1 MSDSLFQTIH
11 DQKIWVRLVAVIWL
25 MLALALT
32 GMILWASGAQR
43 ETAIEEAKGFAQATH
58 QMTLASLTGMMITG
72 TIAQRSVYLDQ
83 VKQSDNITSL
93 KVLRSEAVAKQYG
106 QGTAGDDVT
115 DATERQVM
123 QSGKPFFQIL
133 TEARDGRESLQAVI
147 PVVASSNYLGKNCL
161 TCHTVGEG
169 AVMGVV
175 SMKISLDKVNASVAG
190 FRNKIMLAAFLLS
203 IPLLGFIY
211 FFIHRFVTCPLKEM
225 TSSLHAIAE
234 GDGDLTRRLRV
245 RGRDEIGESATLF
258 NQVMEQFRHL
268 VRTVSESADQ
278 VTAASRQLA
287 ANAEQIES
295 SSGRQKDKSAETAH
309 AVENMA
315 GSIATVAQNMEQ
327 VHELSMQSQERS
339 NHGNESISTLVG
351 EIDQVEYAVNEIAT
365 AVNEFTHSTNSINSM
380 TRQVKDIAE
389 QTNLLALNAAIEAAR
404 AGEQGRGFAV
414 VADEV
419 RKLAEKSAQ
428 SATSIDTVTQSLSQQ
443 SIKVDRSIEAG
454 LSHLK
459 TSQDALETVAIVLGE
474 VTGSV
479 NQVVS
484 KVKDVASITERQQA
498 TSSNVTANVES
509 IAAMAADN
517 SQAVSQTAQA
527 AHHLEQLALS
537 LQETVQRFK
546 TT

>member
-1 MSDSLFQTIH
+1 MSDSFFQSVH
-11 DQKIWVRLVAVIWL
+11 NQKIWVRLVAIIGL
-25 MLALALT
+25 MLALALA
-32 GMILWASGAQR
+32 GLIFWAAGAQR

-93 KVLRSEAVAKQYG
+93 KVLRSDAVAKQYG
-106 QGTAGDDVT
+106 QGTASDGAA

-133 TEARDGRESLQAVI
+133 SEAKGESLQAVI

-161 TCHTVGEG
+161 TCHAVGEG
-169 AVMGVV
+169 AIMGAV
-175 SMKISLDKVNASVAG
+175 SMKISLDKVNASVSD
-190 FRNKIMLAAFLLS
+190 FRSRVILAAILLS

-211 FFIHRFVTCPLKEM
+211 YFIHRFVSCPLREM
-225 TSSLHAIAE
+225 TRSLHAIAE
-234 GDGDLTRRLRV
+234 GDGDLTRRLAV
-245 RGRDEIGESATLF
+245 RGKDEIGESATLF

-268 VRTVSESADQ
+268 VRTVGESADQ
-278 VTAASRQLA
+278 VSAASRQLA
-287 ANAEQIES
+287 LNAEQIEA
-295 SSGRQKDKSAETAH
+295 SSGRQKDKSAETAL
-309 AVENMA
+309 AVEGMA
-315 GSIATVAQNMEQ
+315 DSISTVAHNMEQ
-327 VHELSMQSQERS
+327 VQELSMQSQERS

-428 SATSIDTVTQSLSQQ
+428 SASSIDTVTQSLSQQ
-443 SIKVDRSIEAG
+443 SVKVDQSIETG
-454 LSHLK
+454 LSHLRS
-459 TSQDALETVAIVLGE
+459 SQDALETVAIVLGE

-479 NQVVS
+479 NEVVS
-484 KVKDVASITERQQA
+484 KVKDVASITDHQQA
-498 TSSNVTANVES
+498 TSSNVTSNVES

-546 TT
+546 TM